1 MKIFVPYIHIP
12 NTYCQYYKS
21 GGAGSCEDGSSFD
34 DVWQLCED
42 DGPEVCMGVMWS
54 SCEGPT
60 SDITVNGAWHLMKAG
75 QEVGDADNPTDT
87 CGGKEQA
94 EGHWDVFIRKGDK

>member
-12 NTYCQYYKS
+12 NTYCQYYES

-34 DVWQLCED
+34 DVWQQCED